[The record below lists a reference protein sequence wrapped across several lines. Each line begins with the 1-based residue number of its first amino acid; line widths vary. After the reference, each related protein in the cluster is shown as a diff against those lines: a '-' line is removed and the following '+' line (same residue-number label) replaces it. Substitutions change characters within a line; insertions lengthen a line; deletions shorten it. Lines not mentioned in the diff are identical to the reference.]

1 MTKNVYYVSTIVS
14 KIELSASKKKAENI
28 SSVLK
33 RSIIAEN
40 RVG

>member
-14 KIELSASKKKAENI
+14 KIELSASKKLKNI

-33 RSIIAEN
+33 RLVIAEN

>member
-1 MTKNVYYVSTIVS
+1 MTKKVYYVSTIVS
-14 KIELSASKKKAENI
+14 KIELSASKAENI
-28 SSVLK
+28 SSALK